1 MNEQW
6 KRYAELELR
15 EREFEIALKSI
26 QQEKAALKED
36 YNANSLSSYVRGLA
50 AEDDPDMAPVD
61 IEARMPEP
69 LRAVCSVGEVWQ
81 IGARKG

>member
-26 QQEKAALKED
+26 QQEKAALEPELLD
-36 YNANSLSSYVRGLA
+36 S
-50 AEDDPDMAPVD
+50 MA
-61 IEARMPEP
+61 
-69 LRAVCSVGEVWQ
+69 
-81 IGARKG
+81 